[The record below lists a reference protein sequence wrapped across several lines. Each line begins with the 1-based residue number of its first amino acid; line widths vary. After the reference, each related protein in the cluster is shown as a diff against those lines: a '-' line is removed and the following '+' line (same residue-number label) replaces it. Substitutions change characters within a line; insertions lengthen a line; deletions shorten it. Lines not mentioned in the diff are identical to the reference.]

1 MWNVS
6 NDNSAA
12 KSPAKDNLI
21 KHDFNKMKKLV
32 SGCWFRVV
40 NTSAC
45 LTLFEQIDDI
55 ANVGLDFLNTNV
67 LM

>member
-1 MWNVS
+1 
-6 NDNSAA
+6 
-12 KSPAKDNLI
+12 
-21 KHDFNKMKKLV
+21 
-32 SGCWFRVV
+32 VV